1 MLLRLSPSG
10 VRPGEKRQAV
20 LVVLVMAG
28 MPPVVNREVAKAA
41 LLLQERRM
49 TKLASY
55 EKQDFSY
62 SEIGKSQ

>member
-1 MLLRLSPSG
+1 
-10 VRPGEKRQAV
+10 
-20 LVVLVMAG
+20 MAG

>member
-28 MPPVVNREVAKAA
+28 MPPVVNRVVARAA
-41 LLLQERRM
+41 LMLLRLRM
-49 TKLASY
+49 TN
-55 EKQDFSY
+55 
-62 SEIGKSQ
+62 